1 MAYPLQWD
9 KTQITWDELALAWDL
24 SVITGAGNFDEEIYK
39 YDAEKKRKLVKLIL
53 KVYGNTN
60 SGTGD
65 PSSHSSNKNWQT
77 HLAQAFLPA
86 IFFAQAYQRISGS
99 SEYRPQGLDSW

>member
-24 SVITGAGNFDEEIYK
+24 SVITGAGNFDEEIFK

-53 KVYGNTN
+53 KVYGNTTTEKKEKEIKQYKIKAKDIRLVVKEVLGVEMIAEGV
-60 SGTGD
+60 S
-65 PSSHSSNKNWQT
+65 
-77 HLAQAFLPA
+77 F
-86 IFFAQAYQRISGS
+86 
-99 SEYRPQGLDSW
+99 

>member
-39 YDAEKKRKLVKLIL
+39 YDAEKKKRLIKLTL
-53 KVYGNTN
+53 KVYGDTITE
-60 SGTGD
+60 SKKREI
-65 PSSHSSNKNWQT
+65 KNYKIT
-77 HLAQAFLPA
+77 AKDIKVVVKEVLGVEMIAEN
-86 IFFAQAYQRISGS
+86 ISF
-99 SEYRPQGLDSW
+99 

>member
-39 YDAEKKRKLVKLIL
+39 YDAKKKRKLISLTL
-53 KVYGNTN
+53 KVHGNTITEQKQKEIKQYKIKAKDIRLVVKEVLGVELIAEGV
-60 SGTGD
+60 S
-65 PSSHSSNKNWQT
+65 
-77 HLAQAFLPA
+77 F
-86 IFFAQAYQRISGS
+86 
-99 SEYRPQGLDSW
+99 